1 MKDYIYLS
9 IIKKDDIQISNIDF
23 PKNIK
28 RDESKKAYSLLFMMF
43 NYLKQ
48 SVDINDLCYTE
59 NGKPYIKNSNIKF
72 NYSHCENYIACCV
85 ALVNVGVDIQD
96 NFKMSDDAIS
106 LYLKGIKNNLRKS
119 FVAKEAYCKL
129 IGNFDD
135 EYFKNIDINSIS
147 ENKYEINNIEY
158 DLVLFYEG
166 SKKKIDI
173 IL

>member
-1 MKDYIYLS
+1 
-9 IIKKDDIQISNIDF
+9 
-23 PKNIK
+23 
-28 RDESKKAYSLLFMMF
+28 MF
-43 NYLKQ
+43 
-48 SVDINDLCYTE
+48 
-59 NGKPYIKNSNIKF
+59 
-72 NYSHCENYIACCV
+72 CV